1 MNTPMRTS
9 SIHHQL
15 QRLDVNWQTINQ
27 MPTAGT
33 IAHPP
38 ETITQLGIADLSCLT
53 RFGVK
58 GAHSATWLEQQEIPI
73 PAKPNTWCSLA
84 DGGLAAR
91 LGLSEFLIED
101 SLDTTIATQL
111 AQNCQNPPAK
121 VYPVLR
127 QDLAIALCGS
137 KVNDLLL
144 QTCNINFQSLNLNEK
159 PVILTSM
166 IGVSVTVI
174 PREISGLPFYRIWCD
189 YTFGNYF
196 WHTLLEIIHELGG
209 NAIGIHDL
217 PPLIFDN

>member
-1 MNTPMRTS
+1 MNTPMRMS

-15 QRLDVNWQTINQ
+15 QQLNANWQTINQ
-27 MPTAGT
+27 MPSAIA
-33 IAHPP
+33 IAHSS
-38 ETITQLGIADLSCLT
+38 ETITQLGIADLSCLM
-53 RFGVK
+53 RFGIK
-58 GAHSATWLEQQEIPI
+58 GAHAATWLEQQEIPI
-73 PAKPNTWCSLA
+73 PAKPNTWCSL
-84 DGGLAAR
+84 DNGGLVAR
-91 LGLSEFLIED
+91 LGLSEFFIED
-101 SLDTTIATQL
+101 RLDTAIAPKL

-144 QTCNINFQSLNLNEK
+144 QTCNINFQSLNLNEN

-174 PREISGLPFYRIWCD
+174 PREVSGLPFYRIWCD

-196 WHTLLEIIHELGG
+196 WRTLLEIIHELGG

-217 PPLIFDN
+217 SPLIFDS